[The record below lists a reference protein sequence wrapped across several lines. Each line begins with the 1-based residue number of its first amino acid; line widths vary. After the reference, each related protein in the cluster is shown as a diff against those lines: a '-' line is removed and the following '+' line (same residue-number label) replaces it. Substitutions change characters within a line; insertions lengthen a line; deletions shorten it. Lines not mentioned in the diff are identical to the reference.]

1 MGQKGQLDVNLSP
14 ETKINLRYCMDLNM
28 KCKTMKCLEV
38 KGEYLYDPGGSQNLL
53 SRAQTNRK
61 DLNRKDL
68 LTQTE
73 TITMLGFIKIKNCSS
88 KNVIQSVKR

>member
-1 MGQKGQLDVNLSP
+1 
-14 ETKINLRYCMDLNM
+14 MDLNM

-38 KGEYLYDPGGSQNLL
+38 KGEYLHDPGGSQNLL

-61 DLNRKDL
+61 DP

-88 KNVIQSVKR
+88 KNVIQSMKR

>member
-1 MGQKGQLDVNLSP
+1 
-14 ETKINLRYCMDLNM
+14 MDLNM

-38 KGEYLYDPGGSQNLL
+38 KGEYLPDPGGSQNLL

-61 DLNRKDL
+61 DLNRKDP

-73 TITMLGFIKIKNCSS
+73 TITMLGFIKIKN
-88 KNVIQSVKR
+88 